1 MGIQVSYR
9 RLSEPELDSLEA
21 DPRQAMEFLF
31 SSSMPSIDPEVMA
44 AILADPETMQ
54 QKAAELLAAMQQA
67 PADTSRVDL
76 DSDWHALHFL
86 LTGDNSMEP
95 SYDEDDPLH
104 NVVMGGHPTKVEATY
119 GPARCFSQVEVYDMV
134 QALSE
139 ITVEELR
146 ARFSADEFNA
156 ARIYPNPRPGGWN
169 AEEVEGVFHL
179 YPRLCQL
186 FKDAL
191 KNNELVLVYAG

>member
-9 RLSEPELDSLEA
+9 RVSEAELDSLEA
-21 DPRQAMEFLF
+21 NPKEALRFLF
-31 SSSMPSIDPEVMA
+31 PPPDIDPDVMA
-44 AILADPETMQ
+44 AILASSETQEKKM
-54 QKAAELLAAMQQA
+54 AAILAAMQNA
-67 PADTSRVDL
+67 SNDSMCVDL
-76 DSDWHALHFL
+76 NTDWHALHFL

-95 SYDEDDPLH
+95 CHIEDDPLH
-104 NVVMGGHPTKVEATY
+104 NVVMGGHSTKIEASY

-146 ARFSADEFNA
+146 ARFSPEEFNA
-156 ARIYPNPRPGGWN
+156 ARIYPNPRPGGWT
-169 AEEVEGVFHL
+169 ADEVEDVFHL
-179 YPRLCQL
+179 FPKLCQL

-191 KNNELVLVYAG
+191 RNNELVLVYA